1 MINYWWITRPKRRLN
16 SVPEVL
22 ASVAKESLNAQWAGQ
37 RNTHLSVE
45 EALEEAGLKRKGE
58 RRDQT
63 GGGAR
68 TYIAWIKSLG
78 LVFEQEK
85 SKQLKLTLAGEA
97 ILSGESPVKILTSQI
112 LKYQF
117 PSSFSLS
124 RGVQVSPRFK
134 IHPFVFLFRLLNDI
148 RINNLSADE
157 IAKIVI
163 TEAENESDK
172 CFEYIVNRILEY
184 REKGDKCLADDF
196 TEKYA
201 SSKGMINSEHPYS
214 HLEDI
219 ANTIINW
226 MEYTQLAI
234 RVDKRLQIIPEKE
247 DEVKE
252 VLCKTYRFIDHPENH
267 ENFQRRYGLDL
278 RHSKDTRNLLKSNS
292 ITNAMLVESQIK
304 HAFIAESLRK
314 PICRISADIIEA
326 VSERTGYSAT
336 VVEEKL
342 LKLYPNGAIGSFMT
356 EYFNMAFKGTEKASD
371 FEKAT
376 VELFRDVFG
385 YRTKH
390 VGPIGLTPDVLLLS
404 DCDGYQA
411 ILDNKAYSN
420 YSISNDHHNR
430 MVHNY
435 IENLNRYSKAD
446 LPLAFF
452 SYIAG
457 GFGNNINSQIRSI
470 IQETGVLGSAISV
483 SNVIT
488 LVERHQS
495 NQYSH
500 KQLKDIFSLERQILM
515 SDF

>member
-16 SVPEVL
+16 SVPEIL
-22 ASVAKESLNAQWAGQ
+22 ASIAKESLNSQWTGQ
-37 RNTHLSVE
+37 RDTHLSVE
-45 EALEEAGLKRKGE
+45 EALEEAGLKRKGD

-78 LVFEQEK
+78 LVFEQE
-85 SKQLKLTLAGEA
+85 STKQLKLTLAGEA
-97 ILSGESPVKILTSQI
+97 ILSGVSPVKILTSQI

-134 IHPFVFLFRLLNDI
+134 IHPFVFLFRLINDS

-172 CFEYIVNRILEY
+172 CFEYIVSRVLEY
-184 REKGDKCLADDF
+184 RERGDKCLTDDF
-196 TEKYA
+196 TEKYS
-201 SSKGMINSEHPYS
+201 SSKGIVNSDHPYS

-219 ANTIINW
+219 ANTIMNW

-234 RVDKRLQIIPEKE
+234 RSDRRLQIIPEKE
-247 DEVKE
+247 DEVKSI
-252 VLCKTYRFIDHPENH
+252 LCKTYKFIDHPENH
-267 ENFQRRYGLDL
+267 ENFQRKYGLDL
-278 RHSKDTRNLLKSNS
+278 KHSKDTRNLLQSNS
-292 ITNAMLVESQIK
+292 ITNAMLVESQIR
-304 HAFIAESLRK
+304 HAFISESLRK
-314 PICRISADIIEA
+314 PIYRITSAVIEA
-326 VSERTGYSAT
+326 VSQRTGYT
-336 VVEEKL
+336 EKIVEEKL

-371 FEKAT
+371 FEKTTA
-376 VELFRDVFG
+376 ELFRDVFG
-385 YRTKH
+385 YSTKH
-390 VGPIGLTPDVLLLS
+390 VGSIGLTPDVLLVS
-404 DCDGYQA
+404 DSDGYQA
-411 ILDNKAYSN
+411 ILDNKAYSR
-420 YSISNDHHNR
+420 YSVNNDHHNR

-435 IENLNRYSKAD
+435 IGNLSRYSEKD
-446 LPLAFF
+446 CPLAFF

-457 GFGNNINSQIRSI
+457 GFGSNINNQIQSI
-470 IQETGVLGSAISV
+470 VEATGISGSAISV
-483 SNVIT
+483 SNLIT
-488 LVERHQS
+488 LIEKHQS
-495 NQYSH
+495 NSYSH
-500 KQLKDIFSLERQILM
+500 KQLKNIFSLERQILM

>member
-37 RNTHLSVE
+37 RDTHLSV
-45 EALEEAGLKRKGE
+45 EEAGLKRKGD

-68 TYIAWIKSLG
+68 TYIVWIKSLG
-78 LVFEQEK
+78 LVFEHES

-219 ANTIINW
+219 ANTIMNW
-226 MEYTQLAI
+226 MEYTQMAI
-234 RVDKRLQIIPEKE
+234 RVDRRLQIIPEKE
-247 DEVKE
+247 DEVKA

-267 ENFQRRYGLDL
+267 ENFQRKYGLDL
-278 RHSKDTRNLLKSNS
+278 KHSKDIRNLLHSNS
-292 ITNAMLVESQIK
+292 ITNSMLVEIQIK

-314 PICRISADIIEA
+314 PICRISADVIEA
-326 VSERTGYSAT
+326 VSERTGYSEK

-356 EYFNMAFKGTEKASD
+356 EYFNMAFKGTEKATD

-390 VGPIGLTPDVLLLS
+390 VGPIGLTPDVLLFS
-404 DCDGYQA
+404 DRDGYQA
-411 ILDNKAYSN
+411 ILDNKAYSR
-420 YSISNDHHNR
+420 YSINNDHHNR

-435 IENLNRYSKAD
+435 IENLSRYSEYD
-446 LPLAFF
+446 CPLAFF

-457 GFGNNINSQIRSI
+457 GFGNNINSQIQSI
-470 IQETGVLGSAISV
+470 VQETGVSGSAISV

-488 LVERHQS
+488 LVEKHQS
-495 NQYSH
+495 NNYSH

>member
-22 ASVAKESLNAQWAGQ
+22 ASIAKESLNSQWSGQ
-37 RNTHLSVE
+37 RDAHLSVE
-45 EALEEAGLKRKGE
+45 EALEEAGLKRKGD

-68 TYIAWIKSLG
+68 TYISWIKSLG
-78 LVFEQEK
+78 LIFEHEN

-97 ILSGESPVKILTSQI
+97 ILSGEPPVKILTSQI

-117 PSSFSLS
+117 PSSFSIS
-124 RGVQVSPRFK
+124 KNIQVSSRFK
-134 IHPFVFLFRLLNDI
+134 IHPFIFLFRLLNDKRVI
-148 RINNLSADE
+148 SLSADE

-163 TEAENESDK
+163 TEAENESSR
-172 CFEYIVNRILEY
+172 CFDYIVNRILEY
-184 REKGDKCLADDF
+184 REKGDNCLCDDF
-196 TEKYA
+196 IERYA
-201 SSKGMINSEHPYS
+201 SSKGRINPDHPFS

-219 ANTIINW
+219 ANTIMNW

-234 RVDKRLQIIPEKE
+234 RVDRKLQIIPEKE
-247 DEVKE
+247 DEVKSI
-252 VLCKTYRFIDHPENH
+252 LCKTYKFIEHPENH
-267 ENFQRRYGLDL
+267 EIFQRKYGLDL
-278 RHSKDTRNLLKSNS
+278 KHSKDTRNLLQSNS
-292 ITNAMLVESQIK
+292 ITNSMLVEGQIK

-314 PICRISADIIEA
+314 PICRITADVIEA
-326 VSERTGYSAT
+326 VSERTGYT
-336 VVEEKL
+336 EKVVEEKL

-356 EYFNMAFKGTEKASD
+356 EYFNMAFKGTEKAAD

-390 VGPIGLTPDVLLLS
+390 VGPIGLTPDVLLVS
-404 DCDGYQA
+404 DGDGYQA
-411 ILDNKAYSN
+411 ILDNKAYSR
-420 YSISNDHHNR
+420 YSITNDHHNR

-435 IENLNRYSKAD
+435 IENLSRYSED
-446 LPLAFF
+446 DCSLAFF

-457 GFGNNINSQIRSI
+457 GFGNNINNQIQSI
-470 IQETGVLGSAISV
+470 VQETGVSGSAISV

-488 LVERHQS
+488 LVEKHQS
-495 NQYSH
+495 NNYSH